1 MQTPIEKTLRDML
14 DVALDNISDLSERM
28 AARSAIANT
37 DLNNM
42 RAMKDKIAKDLF
54 EKEQVIIKLKIAL
67 DAAQEK
73 SNA

>member
-42 RAMKDKIAKDLF
+42 RSIF
-54 EKEQVIIKLKIAL
+54 NIICVNYLVCQCMFLKIFFVL
-67 DAAQEK
+67 K
-73 SNA
+73 